1 MFGHS
6 THRETD
12 AQPIKV
18 GDVPF
23 NFQTAP
29 VVPTKFAKRLP
40 TDGDVWIILE
50 WSFRQVPGNLCF
62 FDETT
67 DMDELKH
74 HDSWQ
79 SHR

>member
-23 NFQTAP
+23 NFQRAP

-50 WSFRQVPGNLCF
+50 ICVF
-62 FDETT
+62 FDDTM
-67 DMDELKH
+67 DMDQLKH
-74 HDSWQ
+74 HDRQ
-79 SHR
+79 SPSGRQR